1 MFQVIGYTPEVLGQL
16 LSECS
21 EAPSYVVNGKS
32 HLWYLQKYFAE
43 TGARTIVVER
53 EYVDRDYLEDYAAY
67 YVRSFYPYKRYCSRL
82 HFFRSEFDE
91 DRFKAELLGCTEPLV
106 SDTAYLGYVVVKP
119 LPKTVVGRTCLR
131 TYEETDERR
140 FPVVRKY
147 EISLFGLTLGINAIA
162 YQEQDSTVAACA
174 STAIWSAF
182 QRSGALFHHTI
193 PSPVEITR
201 AATKH
206 FPFANRHFPNKGLSP
221 EQMAHAIRNV
231 GLEPLLASYK
241 SSAQLKSL
249 VYSFLQAEIPV
260 ALGFMLC
267 AIDNPPRG
275 VGRHAACVL
284 GYRIDAPAASPYPQ
298 EPNFYLRSSRI
309 TGFYVHDDQ
318 VGPYARMNFS
328 SGYVRSAEVLTTS
341 FGQMHGCSESHFA
354 IPEIAI
360 IPLNHKIRV
369 GHDLVLDLIIRI
381 NAILHNIDS
390 NVLQGEIGRI
400 EWNLELGYS
409 NVIKSEISAADE
421 LDTLLRIQ
429 LLSKSM
435 PKYVWHAK
443 ASGRDRSISFLFD
456 ATDIDQGSLLVGIVP
471 YSEDLIKLLQIAL
484 LPETIEDVD
493 DFQLRKVLQEI
504 TDYLS

>member
-1 MFQVIGYTPEVLGQL
+1 MSHL

-21 EAPSYVVNGKS
+21 ESPPYVVNGKS

-43 TGARTIVVER
+43 TGARTIVVESA
-53 EYVDRDYLEDYAAY
+53 YVDRDYLEDYAAY

-91 DRFKAELLGCTEPLV
+91 SRFQSELLGCDNPLV
-106 SDTAYLGYVVVKP
+106 KEEEYLGYIVVKP
-119 LPKTVVGRTCLR
+119 LPRTIIGRTCLR
-131 TYEETDERR
+131 TYDETNERR
-140 FPVVRKY
+140 FPVVRRY
-147 EISLFGLTLGINAIA
+147 EISLFGLSLGINAIA

-221 EQMAHAIRNV
+221 EQMAHAIRSV

-241 SSAQLKSL
+241 SPAQLKSL

-260 ALGFMLC
+260 ALGFMLY
-267 AIDNPPRG
+267 ANDHPPRP

-284 GYRIDAPAASPYPQ
+284 GYRIDTPATSPYPG
-298 EPNFYLRSSRI
+298 EPNFFLKSSRVS
-309 TGFYVHDDQ
+309 GFYVHDDQ
-318 VGPYARMNFS
+318 VGPYARMNFE
-328 SGYVRSAEVLTTS
+328 SGFGNGLAVLSTS
-341 FGQMHGCSESHFA
+341 FGQVSGEPESHLA
-354 IPEIAI
+354 LPEVAI
-360 IPLNHKIRV
+360 IPLNHKIRI
-369 GHDLVLDLIIRI
+369 GHDLVLDLIIRLNTI
-381 NAILHNIDS
+381 VHDIDS
-390 NVLQGEIGRI
+390 FVLQGEIGAI

-409 NVIKSEISAADE
+409 NVIKSEIAAAVE
-421 LDTLLRIQ
+421 LEAPVRVQ
-429 LLSKSM
+429 LLTKSM
-435 PKYVWHAK
+435 PKYLWHAK
-443 ASGRDRSISFLFD
+443 ASGKGRSISFLFD
-456 ATDIDQGSLLVGIVP
+456 ATDIDQGSLLVGIIP
-471 YSEDLIKLLQIAL
+471 SSEDLIGLLQIAL
-484 LPETIEDVD
+484 LPETIANIE

-504 TDYLS
+504 TDYLRPSAEEFHIV